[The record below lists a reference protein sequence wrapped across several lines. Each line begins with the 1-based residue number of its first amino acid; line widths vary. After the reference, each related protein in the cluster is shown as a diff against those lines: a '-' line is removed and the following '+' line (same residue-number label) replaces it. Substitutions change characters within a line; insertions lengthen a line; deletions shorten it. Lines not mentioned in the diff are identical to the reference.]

1 MRVPTLHGI
10 IDRRVLVN
18 FIADPEVVQK
28 IIPQPF
34 QPKIYNGKSI
44 VGICLIRLKQ
54 VRPKGIPPFINIS
67 SENAAHR
74 IAVEWKENGETK
86 EGVYIP
92 RRDTSSWLNNLAGG
106 RIFPG
111 KHYHAKFD
119 VEEKNGN
126 YHIAFYSSDGTS
138 ILVDANASNE
148 FDSSSIFRD
157 LESAS
162 EFFRKGSVGYS
173 PNGKNY
179 DGLKLNTFSWEM
191 KPLKVS
197 QVHSSFFNNEK
208 IFPKGSVQ
216 FDNAL
221 LMTDIKH
228 EWKSVNTKLD
238 CECIAQ

>member
-1 MRVPTLHGI
+1 
-10 IDRRVLVN
+10 
-18 FIADPEVVQK
+18 
-28 IIPQPF
+28 
-34 QPKIYNGKSI
+34 
-44 VGICLIRLKQ
+44 LIRLKH
-54 VRPKGIPPFINIS
+54 VRPKGIPDFVGIN

-74 IAVEWKENGETK
+74 IAVEWKENGK
-86 EGVYIP
+86 ISEGVFIP
-92 RRDTSSWLNNLAGG
+92 RRDTSSRLNNLAGG

-126 YHIAFYSSDGTS
+126 YHIAFNSSDGTFIS
-138 ILVDANASNE
+138 VDADVSNE
-148 FDSSSIFRD
+148 LNCNSIFKD

-162 EFFRKGSVGYS
+162 KFFRKGSVGYS
-173 PNGKNY
+173 PNGNNY
-179 DGLKLNTFSWEM
+179 DGLKLHTFTWEV

-197 QVHSSFFNNEK
+197 QAYSSFFDNQK
-208 IFPKGSVQ
+208 IFPKGSIQ

-238 CECIAQ
+238 CECIVQ